1 MKQNIMKH
9 FAYVFIGCAVA
20 IMSNIG
26 LCGGY
31 RNVNLSKMSTR
42 VFSQVKKSI
51 VMVKCDD
58 SVGSGFIVKMEDGNK
73 YFITNYHVFDGNA
86 TISARFLNG
95 QELKLGQ
102 LEIASDK
109 DLVRFRVNSDY
120 SALDIFEEEPN
131 VGENAF
137 VYGNSDGG
145 DVATDLIGKIV
156 GVGPEKIEVSIPFV
170 QGNSGSAVL
179 NSEGKVIGVATYAT
193 LDVDPDDW
201 TKANTRFTEPR
212 RYALR
217 LKNVSWKAVDFIAYC
232 KKVQEDRRK
241 ESDEKKLRPEIDVT
255 FSSPKIEL
263 RRKQGVYSADNYGL
277 IAYVALNVMHKKDQ
291 FKLPIVR
298 ICCLLEEKTSGE
310 KLFID
315 LLFDKVGEKWR
326 SCPPVWSYGDENN
339 GWRYSVENGR
349 CVYFLEGLSYWRSS
363 VIKSVKNRR
372 LVFCSDGKN
381 RRPGQLMRLK
391 NPENLKILCY
401 RYECWQNGVLVCA
414 YDSKTESHLKQSKI
428 PLDWYKKQKN
438 MREFN
443 MEICPKP
450 YSYYSF

>member
-1 MKQNIMKH
+1 
-9 FAYVFIGCAVA
+9 
-20 IMSNIG
+20 
-26 LCGGY
+26 
-31 RNVNLSKMSTR
+31 
-42 VFSQVKKSI
+42 
-51 VMVKCDD
+51 MVKCDD
-58 SVGSGFIVKMEDGNK
+58 SVGSGFIVKMEGGKK

-109 DLVRFRVNSDY
+109 DLVRFRVNSDCP
-120 SALDIFEEEPN
+120 ALDIFEEEPN
-131 VGENAF
+131 VGEDAF

-156 GVGPEKIEVSIPFV
+156 GVGPEKLEVSTPFV
-170 QGNSGSAVL
+170 HGNSGSAVL

-193 LDVDPDDW
+193 LDVDPNDW
-201 TKANTRFTEPR
+201 TKVNTRFTEPR

-217 LKNVSWKAVDFIAYC
+217 LNNVSWKAVDFLAYC
-232 KKVQEDRRK
+232 KKVQEERRR
-241 ESDEKKLRPEIDVT
+241 EADEKKLRPEIDVT
-255 FSSPKIEL
+255 FSSPTIEL
-263 RRKQGVYSADNYGL
+263 KKDSELFKWTHNGL
-277 IAYVALNVMHKKDQ
+277 IAYVALNVKHKKDQ

-298 ICCLLEEKTSGE
+298 ICCLLEDKTSGE

-326 SCPPVWSYGDENN
+326 SCPPVWSYGDKNN
-339 GWRYSVENGR
+339 GWRYSIENGR
-349 CVYFLEGLSYWRSS
+349 RVYFLEGLSYWRSP

-372 LVFCSDGKN
+372 LVYCSDGKN
-381 RRPGQLMRLK
+381 RRPGVLMSLK
-391 NPENLKILCY
+391 KDIKNFKILCY

-428 PLDWYKKQKN
+428 SLDWYKKQKN

-443 MEICPKP
+443 MEICPRGP
-450 YSYYSF
+450 F

>member
-1 MKQNIMKH
+1 MKH
-9 FAYVFIGCAVA
+9 FACVFIGCAVV

-31 RNVNLSKMSTR
+31 GNVNLSKMSTR

-58 SVGSGFIVKMEDGNK
+58 SVGSGFIVKMEGGKK

-102 LEIASDK
+102 LEIASDN
-109 DLVRFRVNSDY
+109 DLVRFRVNSDCP
-120 SALDIFEEEPN
+120 ALDIFEEEPN
-131 VGENAF
+131 VGEDAF

-156 GVGPEKIEVSIPFV
+156 GVGPEKLEVSIPFV
-170 QGNSGSAVL
+170 HGNSGSAVL

-217 LKNVSWKAVDFIAYC
+217 LNNVSWKAVDFIAYC

-241 ESDEKKLRPEIDVT
+241 ESEEKKLRPEIDVT

-263 RRKQGVYSADNYGL
+263 RRKLGYSDNYGL
-277 IAYVALNVMHKKDQ
+277 LAYVALNVMHKKDR

-339 GWRYSVENGR
+339 GWRYSIENGR
-349 CVYFLEGLSYWRSS
+349 CVYFLEGLSYWRSP
-363 VIKSVKNRR
+363 VIKSAKNRR
-372 LVFCSDGKN
+372 LVYCSDGKN

-428 PLDWYKKQKN
+428 PLEWYKKQKN

>member
-1 MKQNIMKH
+1 MKH

-58 SVGSGFIVKMEDGNK
+58 SVGSGFIVKMEDGKK

-217 LKNVSWKAVDFIAYC
+217 LNNVSWKAVDFIAYC

-263 RRKQGVYSADNYGL
+263 RRKQGVYFADNYGL

-326 SCPPVWSYGDENN
+326 SCPPVWSYGDNYN

-349 CVYFLEGLSYWRSS
+349 CVYFLEGLSYWRSP

-414 YDSKTESHLKQSKI
+414 YDSKTESYLNRSKI

-450 YSYYSF
+450 YNYYSF

>member
-1 MKQNIMKH
+1 MKH
-9 FAYVFIGCAVA
+9 FACVFIGCTVA

-26 LCGGY
+26 LCEGY
-31 RNVNLSKMSTR
+31 GNVNLSKMSTR

-58 SVGSGFIVKMEDGNK
+58 SVGSGFIVKMEGGKK

-109 DLVRFRVNSDY
+109 DLVRFRVNSDC

-131 VGENAF
+131 VGEDAF

-156 GVGPEKIEVSIPFV
+156 GVGPEKLEVSIPFV
-170 QGNSGSAVL
+170 HGNSGSAVL

-201 TKANTRFTEPR
+201 TKVNTRFTEPR

-217 LKNVSWKAVDFIAYC
+217 LNNVSWKAVDFLAYC
-232 KKVQEDRRK
+232 KKVQEERRR
-241 ESDEKKLRPEIDVT
+241 ELDEKKLRPEIDVT
-255 FSSPKIEL
+255 FSSPTIEL
-263 RRKQGVYSADNYGL
+263 KKDSELFKWTHNGL
-277 IAYVALNVMHKKDQ
+277 IAYVALNVKHKKDQ

-298 ICCLLEEKTSGE
+298 ICCLLEDKTSGE

-326 SCPPVWSYGDENN
+326 SCPPVWSYGDKNN
-339 GWRYSVENGR
+339 GWRYSIENGR
-349 CVYFLEGLSYWRSS
+349 RVYFLEGLSYWRSP
-363 VIKSVKNRR
+363 VIKSAKNRR

-381 RRPGQLMRLK
+381 RRPGVLMSLEKDIK
-391 NPENLKILCY
+391 NFKILCY

-428 PLDWYKKQKN
+428 SLDWYKKQKN

-443 MEICPKP
+443 MEICPRGP
-450 YSYYSF
+450 F

>member
-1 MKQNIMKH
+1 MKH
-9 FAYVFIGCAVA
+9 FACVFIGCAVA

-26 LCGGY
+26 LCEGY
-31 RNVNLSKMSTR
+31 GNVNLSKMSTR

-51 VMVKCDD
+51 VMVKCGD
-58 SVGSGFIVKMEDGNK
+58 SVGSGFIVKMEDGKK

-217 LKNVSWKAVDFIAYC
+217 LNNVSWKAVDFIAYC

-263 RRKQGVYSADNYGL
+263 RRKQGVSSYADNYGL
-277 IAYVALNVMHKKDQ
+277 LAYVALNVMHKKDR

-339 GWRYSVENGR
+339 GWRYSIENGR
-349 CVYFLEGLSYWRSS
+349 CVYFLEGLSYWRSP
-363 VIKSVKNRR
+363 VIKSAKNRR

-381 RRPGQLMRLK
+381 RRLGQLMRLE

>member
-1 MKQNIMKH
+1 MKH

-20 IMSNIG
+20 IMSHIG

-217 LKNVSWKAVDFIAYC
+217 LNNVSWKAVDFIAYC

-263 RRKQGVYSADNYGL
+263 RRKQGVSSYADNYGL
-277 IAYVALNVMHKKDQ
+277 LAYVALNVMHKKDR

-339 GWRYSVENGR
+339 GWRYSIENGR
-349 CVYFLEGLSYWRSS
+349 CVYFLEGLSYWRSP
-363 VIKSVKNRR
+363 VIKSAKNRR

-381 RRPGQLMRLK
+381 RRLGQLMRLE